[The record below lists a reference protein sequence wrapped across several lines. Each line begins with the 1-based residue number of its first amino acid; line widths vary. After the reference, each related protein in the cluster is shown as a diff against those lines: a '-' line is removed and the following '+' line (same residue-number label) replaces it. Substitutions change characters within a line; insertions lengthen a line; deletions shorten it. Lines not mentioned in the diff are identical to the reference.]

1 MRLDITCIKHNPTF
15 DVSISYGMAYLT
27 EWTYK
32 SLIKPIAPSNN
43 LANITAQEP
52 SRSCQSCAA
61 IVPDRRKVV
70 NGLIKI
76 NYERIDLYP
85 DFPELKASAKAGCGL
100 CRLIR
105 KTIRAKWATR
115 PMEEW
120 GVGPLREKE
129 GLWDELLKA
138 PWDRKVKIHNLS
150 FSFKKIS
157 NASPAP
163 SDTRATTEQDDYQ
176 GMVVFF
182 GLDFGPATL
191 LTSSDGTALYGEIG
205 QVLGFK
211 VYDSQ
216 GAPAFSCD
224 QGTLMIS
231 MKISIQ
237 PTRGVNEGFQAYQRY
252 PEQISSSYP
261 TGLVTAN
268 LSIPSA
274 VLMRHSGRLLVC
286 FISVEQKTLI

>member
-1 MRLDITCIKHNPTF
+1 MRSSAF
-15 DVSISYGMAYLT
+15 DVSISYNMAPLT

-43 LANITAQEP
+43 LGNARAQEP
-52 SRSCQSCAA
+52 SRTCQNCAA
-61 IVPDRRKVV
+61 VVPDRRRAI

-76 NYERIDLYP
+76 NYERVDLYP

-100 CRLIR
+100 CRIIR
-105 KTIRAKWATR
+105 KTIRAKWAIR

-138 PWDRKVKIHNLS
+138 PWNRKVKIHKLS
-150 FSFKKIS
+150 FSLKKVP
-157 NASPAP
+157 NALPIP
-163 SDTRATTEQDDYQ
+163 SDAGATTEQDDCQ

-182 GLDFGPATL
+182 GLEFGPATL
-191 LTSSDGTALYGEIG
+191 LSSSDGTDLYGEIS

-216 GAPAFSCD
+216 GAWAFS
-224 QGTLMIS
+224 L
-231 MKISIQ
+231 
-237 PTRGVNEGFQAYQRY
+237 
-252 PEQISSSYP
+252 
-261 TGLVTAN
+261 
-268 LSIPSA
+268 
-274 VLMRHSGRLLVC
+274 
-286 FISVEQKTLI
+286 